1 METLKYWDS
10 LLLKFING
18 LRHPFLDELMWLIS
32 DKLIWFPLYA
42 LLIYLVYRQLQDRRM
57 FSLFLAIGL
66 LTVGAADFTATYGFK
81 KQIKRYRPSHHL
93 ELSQELQF
101 HTFSDGKQ
109 YRGGQYGFVSGHAT
123 NSFVIAVFFGLFF
136 YRNGRKIALPLLLFW
151 AFLVSYSRM
160 YLGVHYPSDIIGGTL
175 LGMSFAAVGIYV
187 FRQTSLKLF
196 APKQSE

>member
-10 LLLKFING
+10 ALLKFING

-42 LLIYLVYRQLQDRRM
+42 FLIYLVYQKLKDKRV
-57 FSLFLAIGL
+57 FSIFLIIGL
-66 LTVGAADFTATYGFK
+66 LTVGLADFTATFGLK
-81 KQIKRYRPSHHL
+81 RQIKRYRPSHHL

-101 HTFSDGKQ
+101 HTFSDGRQ

-136 YRNGRKIALPLLLFW
+136 YRNGRRKILPLLLFW
-151 AFLVSYSRM
+151 ALLVSYSRM

-175 LGMSFAAVGIYV
+175 LGISIALVGFSV
-187 FRQTSLKLF
+187 FQRTTSQLSTI
-196 APKQSE
+196 KQSE